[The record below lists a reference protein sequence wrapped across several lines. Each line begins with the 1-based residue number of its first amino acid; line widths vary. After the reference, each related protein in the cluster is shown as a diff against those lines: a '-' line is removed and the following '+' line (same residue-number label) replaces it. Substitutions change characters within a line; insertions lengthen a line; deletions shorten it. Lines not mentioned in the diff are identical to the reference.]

1 MNNSL
6 KGAFYSGLVFPGLGQ
21 IILKRYQRGVVLI
34 LTVSA
39 GMVVIIIKAV
49 QQAFAIL
56 EMIESAGGSVN
67 MNTITDAA
75 AKASTDSDSLII
87 KLLLLLIL
95 FCWIF
100 GIIDAYR
107 IGSIKDREDG
117 LLSQSSRGSER

>member
-6 KGAFYSGLVFPGLGQ
+6 KGAFFSGLVFPGLGQ
-21 IILKRYQRGVVLI
+21 VILKRYKRGAALI

-39 GMVVIIIKAV
+39 CMLVIIIKAV

-56 EMIESAGGSVN
+56 QMIESAGGSIN
-67 MNTITDAA
+67 MSTITDTA
-75 AKASTDSDSLII
+75 AKASTASDSLII

-107 IGSIKDREDG
+107 IGRIKDSQDG
-117 LLSQSSRGSER
+117 SLSQSSHGNDS